1 MNWYEI
7 QDSGRERHRA
17 LLDEAAWLRTPGG
30 GQRITARARVAA
42 ALIALGQRLAPADE
56 QGASIAGVQ
65 PAHAE
70 S

>member
-1 MNWYEI
+1 MDWYELH
-7 QDSGRERHRA
+7 DCGRERHRA
-17 LLDEAAWLRTPGG
+17 FLDEAVR
-30 GQRITARARVAA
+30 QRQRRDVRRGVLRARMGA

-56 QGASIAGVQ
+56 QGAALAGAQ